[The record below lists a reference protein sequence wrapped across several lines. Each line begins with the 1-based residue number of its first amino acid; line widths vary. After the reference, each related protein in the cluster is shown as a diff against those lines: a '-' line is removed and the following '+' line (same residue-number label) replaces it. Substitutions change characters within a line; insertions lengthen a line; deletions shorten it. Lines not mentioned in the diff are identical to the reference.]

1 MAARRISVW
10 LGAGAVGLG
19 AYYMY
24 QAGGSPKVAEKQ
36 MERKAYLFPLRKS
49 TLSIYLADDA
59 ARLSSKVRGELP
71 GKEKEAK
78 TEAKVYAEQAGQKI
92 DRAVSI
98 TWLLHFAFDYITD
111 ERVFQID
118 DAKATT
124 NKVDAKLEG
133 YRANAEK
140 KLDEYRKEAG
150 KDLTSAV
157 DKFDKTVEQKAAQSK
172 SWIGSWFGK

>member
-1 MAARRISVW
+1 MAARRTSVW

-36 MERKAYLFPLRKS
+36 MEH
-49 TLSIYLADDA
+49 DA

-92 DRAVSI
+92 DRA
-98 TWLLHFAFDYITD
+98 
-111 ERVFQID
+111 ID

-133 YRANAEK
+133 YRTNAEK

>member
-49 TLSIYLADDA
+49 TLRIYLADDA

-98 TWLLHFAFDYITD
+98 TWLSHFAFDYITN

-118 DAKATT
+118 DAKTTT